1 MAIISVFYKR
11 LRDLCEERNMTVNE
25 LVKILNLSS
34 GSPTAWKNGAV
45 PRKAT
50 IDRIAEYLGTSADYL
65 SGKTNIRPIILF
77 DNMGGGFAAL
87 QKNNAPDQLVLTED
101 EIRILRAFREM
112 SPERQKALADLL
124 GISDSQ
130 K

>member
-1 MAIISVFYKR
+1 MAIISEFYKR

-45 PRKAT
+45 PRTVTLIK
-50 IDRIAEYLGTSADYL
+50 IADYFGVSDRYL
-65 SGKTNIRPIILF
+65 TGEEE
-77 DNMGGGFAAL
+77 
-87 QKNNAPDQLVLTED
+87 QKNNAPDELVLTED
-101 EIRILRAFREM
+101 EIRILTAFREM

-124 GISDSQ
+124 GIADSQ